1 MKIEEIIK
9 EANKKLREN
18 QIEDAGLIARVLLQF
33 VLKLDRSELLLKQT
47 QEIQPQK
54 EEEYKTGIQ
63 KIIEGV
69 PLQYITNK
77 QEFYGIHFYVDK
89 NVLIPQPDTEIL
101 VEEVLEIARKKK
113 MKSLLDICTGSG
125 AIGIALAYHLP
136 SVSITMSDISQNAL
150 EIARKNAKENKVI
163 EKVEILE
170 SNLFENIEGKFD
182 LIVSNPPYIETNVI
196 PTLSKQVQQEPILAL
211 DGGEDGLIFYRKL
224 IEESPKYLENDGYL
238 CMEIGYKQKDAIVK
252 LLKENKK
259 YKYIY
264 SKIDLAGNDR
274 IIIAQLGTALRC
286 KKEEKKNVFFIG
298 NERKLK

>member
-18 QIEDAGLIARVLLQF
+18 QIEDASLIARVLLQL

-47 QEIQPQK
+47 QEIQPKK
-54 EEEYKTGIQ
+54 EQEYKAGIQ

-77 QEFYGIHFYVDK
+77 QEFYGLNFYVDA

-101 VEEVLEIARKKK
+101 VEEVLTIASKEKKK
-113 MKSLLDICTGSG
+113 NLLDICTGSG

-136 SVSITMSDISQNAL
+136 NATITMSDISQNAL
-150 EIARKNAKENKVI
+150 AIARKNAKENKVI
-163 EKVEILE
+163 EQVEILE
-170 SNLFENIEGKFD
+170 SNLFEKIEGKFD

-196 PTLSKQVQQEPILAL
+196 PTLSKQVQKEPILAL
-211 DGGEDGLIFYRKL
+211 DGGEDGLMFYRKL
-224 IEESPKYLENDGYL
+224 VEEAPKYLEKGGYL
-238 CMEIGYKQKDAIVK
+238 CMEIGYKQKDAVMK
-252 LLKENKK
+252 LLKESKK
-259 YKYIY
+259 YKHID

-274 IIIAQLGTALRC
+274 IIIAQLGTVP
-286 KKEEKKNVFFIG
+286 N
-298 NERKLK
+298 